1 MGEEAGD
8 VLTTT
13 KIEEADRQKYD
24 KVIDKFDGFF
34 KVQRN
39 TVFERAKFNRRNQR
53 DDELVEQY
61 ITALFHLRETCDF
74 GDGALADELLRDR
87 IIVGI
92 RDTKLAETLM
102 LDPDMSL
109 DKVMRPVRQKG
120 GCPRTEQTTET
131 WYPGGPHCRRSCQW
145 RREATETAGAQSTRG
160 RKPETGQRDRKTTA
174 YANDVGKT
182 MPPQTGVPP
191 EEQPVLNATGKVT
204 FRLSK
209 SVATTTT
216 TTDESFFL
224 GTLKSDDTQQ
234 TSWTTN
240 LLLKGQTVNF
250 KLDTGAEVT
259 VINRQTLQRLPR
271 IQLQPTS
278 KTLLGPAQHPLKVTG
293 QFETT
298 LTKDDRTTIFFPE
311 IT

>member
-1 MGEEAGD
+1 MAGIRLQPPEPFDFKQPDEWTRWKRRFEQYRVASGLAEEGEARQVCTLLYCMGEEAGD

-53 DDELVEQY
+53 DDESVEQY

-109 DKVMRPVRQKG
+109 DKVMRAVRQKEAVHEQNRQLKRGTQEDPIVVDHVSG
-120 GCPRTEQTTET
+120 GGKPQKPPGPRVRE
-131 WYPGGPHCRRSCQW
+131 GGSQKQDK
-145 RREATETAGAQSTRG
+145 ETA
-160 RKPETGQRDRKTTA
+160 KPRPMQTMWERPCPYRQVPRQR
-174 YANDVGKT
+174 
-182 MPPQTGVPP
+182 
-191 EEQPVLNATGKVT
+191 
-204 FRLSK
+204 S
-209 SVATTTT
+209 
-216 TTDESFFL
+216 
-224 GTLKSDDTQQ
+224 
-234 TSWTTN
+234 N
-240 LLLKGQTVNF
+240 LF
-250 KLDTGAEVT
+250 
-259 VINRQTLQRLPR
+259 
-271 IQLQPTS
+271 
-278 KTLLGPAQHPLKVTG
+278 
-293 QFETT
+293 
-298 LTKDDRTTIFFPE
+298 
-311 IT
+311 

>member
-1 MGEEAGD
+1 MELRRSPIRLQPPEPFDFKQPDECTRWKRRFEQYRVASGLAEGEARQVCTLLYCMGEEAGD

-109 DKVMRPVRQKG
+109 DKVMRPVRQKEAVH
-120 GCPRTEQTTET
+120 EQ
-131 WYPGGPHCRRSCQW
+131 
-145 RREATETAGAQSTRG
+145 
-160 RKPETGQRDRKTTA
+160 
-174 YANDVGKT
+174 
-182 MPPQTGVPP
+182 
-191 EEQPVLNATGKVT
+191 
-204 FRLSK
+204 
-209 SVATTTT
+209 
-216 TTDESFFL
+216 
-224 GTLKSDDTQQ
+224 
-234 TSWTTN
+234 
-240 LLLKGQTVNF
+240 
-250 KLDTGAEVT
+250 
-259 VINRQTLQRLPR
+259 NRQLKRGTQEDPNVVDHVSGGGKPQKPPGPR
-271 IQLQPTS
+271 VQEREE
-278 KTLLGPAQHPLKVTG
+278 ARNR
-293 QFETT
+293 
-298 LTKDDRTTIFFPE
+298 TKRPQNHGLCK
-311 IT
+311 